1 MSGLWGAVLE
11 VDYTLFVD
19 ESGQAG
25 ITKIRSGE
33 GGGATP
39 YMTLGAALVPT
50 SAAAEINAALE
61 KIAAKI
67 GKPTLHCKDLNHTQ
81 RVYYA
86 RSIAEER
93 ILLFGVISLKSTLG
107 WYKDTIKGDSKRY
120 YNKCAQ
126 FLLEKVGRFMSTN
139 DIAASR
145 LSICFEEGNFDY
157 PALRS
162 LISKCRQNPQN
173 AETKFLSRIE
183 PMSIY
188 AAPKADQP
196 LLQLGDLAAHALF
209 KCVDKTYGNFGIPE
223 PRYLCELQ
231 RRFFSDPKTGRVEG
245 MGNKTVHSLDA
256 VKLDA
261 DIHQFIDGMVNSI
274 DD

>member
-1 MSGLWGAVLE
+1 MH
-11 VDYTLFVD
+11 VDYKLFVD

-25 ITKIRSGE
+25 INKIRAGE
-33 GGGATP
+33 GSGATP
-39 YMTLGAALVPT
+39 YMTLGAALVPSIVADET
-50 SAAAEINAALE
+50 TDALA
-61 KIAAKI
+61 KIATKF
-67 GKPTLHCKDLNHTQ
+67 GKPALHCKKLSHAQ

-86 RSIAEER
+86 RTIAKQR
-93 ILLFGVISLKSTLG
+93 ILFFGVISLKSTLG

-126 FLLEKVGRFMSTN
+126 LLLEKVGRFMSMN
-139 DIAASR
+139 DIEAGR

-157 PALRS
+157 PALRG
-162 LISKCRQNPQN
+162 LISKCRNNPKNQ
-173 AETKFLSRIE
+173 ETKFLSRIE

-188 AAPKADQP
+188 AAPKADEP

-209 KCVDKTYGNFGIPE
+209 KCVDKTYGNFEIPE

-231 RRFFSDPKTGRVEG
+231 RRFFCDPKTGRVEG
-245 MGNKTVHSLDA
+245 MGIKTVHSLDA

-261 DIHQFIDGMVNSI
+261 DIHQLLDGMVNPI
-274 DD
+274 DS